1 MYPNSKESLPNGG
14 LYTIY
19 EKKMKAKKKEF
30 VCSHRYQIFSGGVV
44 FQFFSQHEMTAG
56 NK

>member
-19 EKKMKAKKKEF
+19 EKKMKEKKKNLF
-30 VCSHRYQIFSGGVV
+30 VAIVIKYFRVELCSNSFHN
-44 FQFFSQHEMTAG
+44 T
-56 NK
+56 KWLL